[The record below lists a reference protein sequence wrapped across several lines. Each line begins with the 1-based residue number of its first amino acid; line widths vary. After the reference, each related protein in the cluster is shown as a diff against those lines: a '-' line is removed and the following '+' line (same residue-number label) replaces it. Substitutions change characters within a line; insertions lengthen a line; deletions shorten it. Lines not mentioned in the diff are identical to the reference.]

1 MPRAWPGTI
10 NAAPLQGSSV
20 RVNPKTGFILEAD
33 ARQIEIG
40 GQAAESDAIITPGAV
55 SSTTVTL
62 SRTDN
67 ILSNVDDQR
76 DDRNR
81 PARIRQSDRHDGC
94 N

>member
-1 MPRAWPGTI
+1 
-10 NAAPLQGSSV
+10 V

-33 ARQIEIG
+33 ARKIEIG

-67 ILSNVDDQR
+67 ILSTSTINATIAIVPLGYVKAIVTTVQLV
-76 DDRNR
+76 N
-81 PARIRQSDRHDGC
+81 PAIAAVGS
-94 N
+94 